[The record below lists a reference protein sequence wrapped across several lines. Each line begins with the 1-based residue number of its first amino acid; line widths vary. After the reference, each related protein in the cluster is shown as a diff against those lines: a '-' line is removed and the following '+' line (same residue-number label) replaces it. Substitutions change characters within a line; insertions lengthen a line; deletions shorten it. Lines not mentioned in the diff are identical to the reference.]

1 MDRLVGSWSG
11 GGMTLRTVSLLGA
24 TFTMGLS
31 AGVFALYAHTVM
43 PGLKRTDDRTF
54 VAAFQ
59 SLDRSIMNPWF
70 LGGTFLGAL
79 VLSGAAAVTNRGHD
93 AFPWTIA
100 AVALYGGVV
109 VITMAVHVP
118 LNDAVKAA
126 GNPAGIDVAA
136 VRARFHEGRWAAWN
150 GVRVAGSLAA
160 FGCLAWALVVH
171 GRSTA

>member
-1 MDRLVGSWSG
+1 
-11 GGMTLRTVSLLGA
+11 
-24 TFTMGLS
+24 LS

-54 VAAFQ
+54 VTAFQ
-59 SLDRSIMNPWF
+59 ALDRSIMNPWF
-70 LGGTFLGAL
+70 LGGTFLGTL
-79 VLSGAAAVTNRGHD
+79 VLSGTAAVTSRGHET
-93 AFPWTIA
+93 FPWTAA

-118 LNDAVKAA
+118 LNDAIKAA
-126 GNPAGIDVAA
+126 GNPAVIDVAA

-160 FGCLAWALVVH
+160 FGCLVWSLVVH
-171 GRSTA
+171 GRSTT

>member
-1 MDRLVGSWSG
+1 
-11 GGMTLRTVSLLGA
+11 MTLRTVSLLGA

>member
-1 MDRLVGSWSG
+1 
-11 GGMTLRTVSLLGA
+11 MTLRTVSLLGA

-79 VLSGAAAVTNRGHD
+79 VLSGAAAVTNRGQD